1 MRYEM
6 VLAPGVVEA
15 FKAMSAHQR
24 AEVKDGIETHLRHE
38 PTKTSK
44 SRIKRLRGLS
54 RPQFRLRIGETR
66 IYYDVSQST
75 VEILAIIEKSRSDEW
90 LAKAGEEE

>member
-1 MRYEM
+1 MKHEI
-6 VLAPGVVEA
+6 VFAPAAVAV
-15 FKAMSAHQR
+15 FKAMAARQR
-24 AEVKDGIETHLRHE
+24 AEVKDGIESHLRHE

-66 IYYDVSQST
+66 IYYDVSEST
-75 VEILAIIEKSRSDEW
+75 VEVLAIIEKSRSDEW
-90 LAKAGEEE
+90 LAKAGEKE